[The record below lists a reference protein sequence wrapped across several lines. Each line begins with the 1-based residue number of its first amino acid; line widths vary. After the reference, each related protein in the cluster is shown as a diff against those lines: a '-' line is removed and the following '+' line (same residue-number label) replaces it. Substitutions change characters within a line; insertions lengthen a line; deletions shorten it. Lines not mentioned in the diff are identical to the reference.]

1 MTVLPPLR
9 GRDQFRTEDRIAERE
24 VGAVGWVDTG
34 YSLYMHGCLTM

>member
-9 GRDQFRTEDRIAERE
+9 GISFEPKIKIAERE
-24 VGAVGWVDTG
+24 EGALGWVDTW